1 MRDLGAVFHVYSKQ
15 LDEIGVDY
23 MLSMAHRGT
32 YVKLVHPTKELYNI
46 LQVVYNVHVDAY

>member
-32 YVKLVHPTKELYNI
+32 YVKLVHPTTELYNI